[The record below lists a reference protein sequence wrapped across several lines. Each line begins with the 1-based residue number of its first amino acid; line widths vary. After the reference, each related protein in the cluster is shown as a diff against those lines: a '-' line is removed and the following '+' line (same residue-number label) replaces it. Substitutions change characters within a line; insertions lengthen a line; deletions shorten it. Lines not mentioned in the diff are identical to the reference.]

1 MSSLKTTTNLLSSSM
16 KTKFMRYIKYA
27 GALVRPN
34 DMTRY
39 SYRPYR
45 VEKAVFGMSLG
56 RILI

>member
-1 MSSLKTTTNLLSSSM
+1 MSSMKTTTNLSSSCL
-16 KTKFMRYIKYA
+16 KTEFMRYMKYA

-39 SYRPYR
+39 SYRPYQ
-45 VEKAVFGMSLG
+45 VEKAVFGMSLD